1 MYDLTEYILNYSG
14 TTGSGFVCGFILKMK
29 LKLVSNFRKIDLTLV
44 IQDTAMTSHR
54 ISIPRHLDNDGTQN
68 KMGNTSIC
76 TEVENIEDHSTT
88 AHDPTRQCL
97 LKPVDASATMSVAI
111 ILKFNEVDNPTNLL
125 ENTDK

>member
-76 TEVENIEDHSTT
+76 TEVENIEDHPTT

-97 LKPVDASATMSVAI
+97 LKPVGALATMSVAI
-111 ILKFNEVDNPTNLL
+111 ILKFN
-125 ENTDK
+125 